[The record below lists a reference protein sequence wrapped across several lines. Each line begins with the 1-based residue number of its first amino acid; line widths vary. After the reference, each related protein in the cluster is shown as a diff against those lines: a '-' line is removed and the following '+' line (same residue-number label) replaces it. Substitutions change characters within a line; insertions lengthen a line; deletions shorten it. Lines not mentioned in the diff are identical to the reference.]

1 MGSCNSAL
9 MKPCLSETDIRYDA
23 NYPKDIVEQDINWQK
38 LSGFFRVNLTNFD
51 PVDGGRTKSYPYI
64 PGVPATYDG
73 PFDQGSQLAFYNHTI
88 DGSRMI
94 INRYYFMAPAS
105 QSFCQIPF
113 QGLNA
118 PPGLECGVNGNVQFA
133 GLYAA
138 LNHENDG
145 TLSMARSTGLYSLST
160 PSLDLV
166 GSEFKLT
173 GNDTYESVT
182 LSDGFSSTSSIVF
195 LDDDSATLSVVVTS
209 TTMKQILRASTAT
222 VVRLTEDEFLAG
234 IQESNTEYNVPV
246 DRQMQSPMTS
256 NEVSSLKGT
265 FPTEEEW
272 CGGLIEDASCTP
284 TPYLEPDAQM
294 KNGFIALFV
303 ILGCLVLITVGFLLH
318 RNAKAKQKKRYK
330 AHFVRGIAKNI
341 TIAPSA
347 GMISAEELK
356 KEFDFIDKDKGGTIS
371 RDELNEFVESGKI
384 GIMEKKDFD
393 AMFSALDIDNSGE
406 IDFVEFAAFL
416 SSCGSEFDKVNQEQ
430 KAMTA
435 DEKFMS
441 ASRRL
446 STMESGAVAAA
457 ALQVEL
463 VGEESEQFADNRSA

>member
-9 MKPCLSETDIRYDA
+9 TKPCLSESDIRYDA
-23 NYPKDIVEQDINWQK
+23 NYPKDIVEQDIHWQK
-38 LSGFFRVNLTNFD
+38 LSGFFRLNVTSFD
-51 PVDGGRTKSYPYI
+51 AVDGGRSKSSPYI
-64 PGVPATYDG
+64 PGVPATYGG
-73 PFDQGSQLAFYNHTI
+73 PFDQGSQIAFYNHTI
-88 DGSRMI
+88 DGSRLI
-94 INRYYFMAPAS
+94 FNRYYFTAPAS

-133 GLYAA
+133 GAYAA

-145 TLSMARSTGLYSLST
+145 TLSIARSTGLYSLGT
-160 PSLDLV
+160 PSLDPSV
-166 GSEFKLT
+166 GSETKLV
-173 GNDTYESVT
+173 GNDTFESIFF
-182 LSDGFSSTSSIVF
+182 SDGFSSTTSIVF
-195 LDDDSATLSVVVTS
+195 LDDDSATLSAVHTS
-209 TTMKQILRASTAT
+209 ITRKQILRALTGT
-222 VVRLTEDEFLAG
+222 MVRLTEDEFLAG
-234 IQESNTEYNVPV
+234 IQEINTEYNVPV
-246 DRQMQSPMTS
+246 DRQMQSPMMS
-256 NEVSSLKGT
+256 NEVPSLKDT

-294 KNGFIALFV
+294 KDGFIALFV
-303 ILGCLVLITVGFLLH
+303 ILGCLVLIAVGFLLH
-318 RNAKAKQKKRYK
+318 RNARAKQKKRYK

-371 RDELNEFVESGKI
+371 RDELNKFVESGKI

-435 DEKFMS
+435 DEKLMS

-446 STMESGAVAAA
+446 STMESDAVA
-457 ALQVEL
+457 ALQVGL
-463 VGEESEQFADNRSA
+463 DGEGSEEFTDNRSA